1 MKLTEDQE
9 TAALLASR
17 ALNRAEHAIA
27 EAERIDELTLY
38 LTQRGKWIEQTAP
51 RLAKLMESWSDEAI
65 NRTWDSIGE
74 DYKRAVW
81 KCMPDTQKDRIRA
94 VRKAA
99 A

>member
-17 ALNRAEHAIA
+17 TLTRAEHAIA

-38 LTQRGKWIEQTAP
+38 LTQREKWIEQTSP
-51 RLAKLMESWSDEAI
+51 RLARLMDTWSDDAI
-65 NRTWDSIGE
+65 NKTWDSIGE

-81 KCMPDTQKDRIRA
+81 KCMTDAQKGRIREL
-94 VRKAA
+94 RKAA